1 MLKLDKKTIA
11 DFETRKVQK
20 IKVFFYNGG
29 CSGTKVDIIED
40 NFEVDENLLKLP
52 SSPLHMRGKVPDVV
66 GTEGSFDIYVEKQ
79 DSEKFEFATI
89 TRLVKA
95 DHTGEAKPRYIYT
108 NEAILDRCGCGTSFS
123 FEKKKP
129 KINLEKLKTLKIDIK
144 K

>member
-11 DFETRKVQK
+11 DLEARKIQK
-20 IKVFFYNGG
+20 IKVFFYSGG
-29 CSGTKVDIIED
+29 CSGTKVDILED
-40 NFEVDENLLKLP
+40 NFMVDESLLKADIEYP
-52 SSPLHMRGKVPDVV
+52 
-66 GTEGSFDIYVEKQ
+66 FDIFIESK
-79 DSEKFEFATI
+79 DREKFEFATI

>member
-11 DFETRKVQK
+11 DLEARKIQK
-20 IKVFFYNGG
+20 IKVFFYNGW

-40 NFEVDENLLKLP
+40 DFTLDETLLKAEVDYP
-52 SSPLHMRGKVPDVV
+52 
-66 GTEGSFDIYVEKQ
+66 FDLFIEEK
-79 DSEKFEFATI
+79 DRDKFEFATI

-95 DHTGEAKPRYIYT
+95 DHTWEAKPRYIYT
-108 NEAILDRCGCGTSFS
+108 NDAILDRCGCGTSFS